1 MTSSA
6 LIPLLGAIAGAC
18 VWMPKWWRVAQREH
32 YLSGS
37 VSSTLLRWVTTTPL
51 PNLGLAL
58 LGLAF
63 AASTIFFSGA
73 LRVWFAVLTVVV
85 SVIMPV
91 GLPWRGKTSKL
102 RFTRR
107 MKTAA
112 VLSAI
117 IWGVALGL
125 LGWVANVESAAAI
138 CSVFGVVAV
147 DTALAVIT
155 PLESRFAKRFQR
167 SASERLEAVNPLVV
181 AITGSYGKT
190 SVKEHLATL
199 VGPQRPTVASPAS
212 WNNQAGLSRAIN
224 EHLNM
229 STEVFVA
236 EMGTYGTGEI
246 QKLCLWI
253 KPEIVAI
260 TAIGPVHLERMGSID
275 RIVAAKMEIIEAA
288 NTVVL
293 NVDSPELA
301 AQAERIAETHRLIRC
316 SGTQDNAADV
326 AVSIQEND
334 TDEAGLRL
342 DYFGES
348 YPISS
353 LHPSVKKSNVAVA
366 AALAV
371 ECGVPIDRLAGL
383 IKELAPTQHRA
394 SNSVTDA
401 GITII
406 DNTFNSNPAGA
417 KEALAAL
424 LTHVNGGDNNK
435 ERRLVVVT
443 PGMVELG
450 KLQAT
455 ENANFARLVAE
466 SGCVLVIVGRTNRRA
481 LRHGASLV
489 GGMVV
494 EVRNRDEAREWV
506 RHNLSAGDGVLWEN
520 DLPDHYG

>member
-1 MTSSA
+1 MSSV
-6 LIPLLGAIAGAC
+6 LLSVLFATVGAC

-37 VSSTLLRWVTTTPL
+37 VSSALVRWITATPL

-58 LGLAF
+58 LGLAL
-63 AASTIFFSGA
+63 AATTILFTGSLRLWLSAGA
-73 LRVWFAVLTVVV
+73 VV
-85 SVIMPV
+85 IAAITPV

-112 VLSAI
+112 VLSVI

-125 LGWVANVESAAAI
+125 LGWFANVESAAAI

-147 DTALAVIT
+147 DFALTVAA

-167 SASERLEAVNPLVV
+167 SATERLRVVDPLVV

-190 SVKEHLATL
+190 SVKEHLAKL
-199 VGPQRPTVASPAS
+199 VGPLRPTVASPAS
-212 WNNQAGLSRAIN
+212 WNNQAGLCRAIN
-224 EHLNM
+224 EHLTA
-229 STEVFVA
+229 STEIFVA

-246 QKLCLWI
+246 RTLCEWI

-260 TAIGPVHLERMGSID
+260 TAIGPVHLERMGSIE
-275 RIVAAKMEIIEAA
+275 RIVAAKMEITEGAK
-288 NTVVL
+288 TVAL

-301 AQAERIAETHRLIRC
+301 TQAQRIAASHRLIRC
-316 SGTQDNAADV
+316 SGTQEHPADV
-326 AVSIQEND
+326 RVSLQESD
-334 TDEAGLRL
+334 TGEAEVRL

-348 YPISS
+348 YPIRS

-371 ECGVPIDRLAGL
+371 ECGVPVERLVPL
-383 IKELAPTQHRA
+383 IEDLAPTQHRA
-394 SNSVTDA
+394 SISVTDS
-401 GITII
+401 GLTII

-417 KEALAAL
+417 KDSLATL
-424 LTHVNGGDNNK
+424 LEQIDAS
-435 ERRLVVVT
+435 RPDSRSVVVT
-443 PGMVELG
+443 PGMIELG
-450 KLQAT
+450 ERQHV

-466 SGCVLVIVGRTNRRA
+466 SECELVIVGRTNRRA
-481 LRHGASLV
+481 LRHGASQV
-489 GGMVV
+489 GGIVA
-494 EVRNRDEAREWV
+494 EVKNRDEARDWV
-506 RHNLSAGDGVLWEN
+506 RHNLRASDAVLWEN